1 MITVY
6 TDKDYSKSYTELIE
20 ILKYFPKADL
30 VKIPKDKLLNF
41 IKNRDMNYNF
51 CYNPELDIE
60 QQSVSKLTYILLANL
75 YIDFLADEE
84 EQKSI
89 RNRDLQELHNIEKQN
104 REKYDIDTIFSKRKK
119 NYRKD

>member
-6 TDKDYSKSYTELIE
+6 TDKDYSKSYTELVE
-20 ILKYFPKADL
+20 ILKYFPKTDL
-30 VKIPKDKLLNF
+30 VKIPKDKLLSF
-41 IKNRDMNYNF
+41 IKNRDTNYNF

-60 QQSVSKLTYILLANL
+60 LQNVSKLTYVLLANL
-75 YIDFLADEE
+75 YIDFLADKE
-84 EQKSI
+84 EQKYI
-89 RNRDLQELHNIEKQN
+89 RNRDLQELNNLEKQN